1 MKPYTPLITTG
12 GYKNI
17 NFNSKLFPL
26 LLITSVLFAF
36 PNDKNSDIDGTIHKV
51 PIPTESRVII
61 GEGAK
66 VIVGTK
72 ALAKLWYDNIILLSN
87 AKFIEEDYID
97 VEKSQSINNDHAIEI
112 AEEASL
118 PTELSISKAYPNPF
132 NPVVNISYG
141 LPESAAVKIVI
152 HDLSGRKIAEHSI
165 NQQSAGWHEFN
176 WRALDQKGQ
185 TVGSGIYLLTIQASD
200 MVKKQKIT
208 YIK

>member
-1 MKPYTPLITTG
+1 MNKI
-12 GYKNI
+12 I
-17 NFNSKLFPL
+17 IHKLLGFV
-26 LLITSVLFAF
+26 LITSVLCAF
-36 PNDKNSDIDGTIHKV
+36 PTDKKSDRDETKHKM

-66 VIVGTK
+66 VIIGTK
-72 ALAKLWYDNIILLSN
+72 ASAKLWYDNIILLSN

-97 VEKSQSINNDHAIEI
+97 VEKSQSINNDHAIEMTEVI
-112 AEEASL
+112 EASL

-132 NPVVNISYG
+132 NPVVKISYG
-141 LPESAAVKIVI
+141 LPERANVRIVI
-152 HDLSGRKIAEHSI
+152 HDLSGRKIAEYSI

-176 WRALDQKGQ
+176 WSALDQMGQ
-185 TVGSGIYLLTIQASD
+185 TVGSGIYLLTIQASN